1 MCIHMYLYIYIC
13 VFISNHVS
21 TTSDAPNNTISVDM
35 LDKII
40 EPIWLNLCCCFF
52 DGFRSFAGIYGGYT
66 PYIN

>member
-1 MCIHMYLYIYIC
+1 MYLYIYVC

-40 EPIWLNLCCCFF
+40 EPIWLNCVGFF
-52 DGFRSFAGIYGGYT
+52 LMASEGLLGSTVDI
-66 PYIN
+66 PHI